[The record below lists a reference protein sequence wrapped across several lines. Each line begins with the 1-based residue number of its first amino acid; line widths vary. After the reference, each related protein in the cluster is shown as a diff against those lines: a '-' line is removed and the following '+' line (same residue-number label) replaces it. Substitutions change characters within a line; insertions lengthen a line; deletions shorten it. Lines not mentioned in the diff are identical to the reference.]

1 MSSPAPASIK
11 FAPAKTEAD
20 SKIGFGDDFDDIN
33 TDSVGSGK
41 ENVGRVKKRAKI
53 MLSTKKPGS
62 WTSDPNST
70 RSSPGIATSNTTLA
84 KPPSPIANAF
94 PNATTL
100 PDRTP
105 DFQKCQHCKR
115 AVSKQA
121 MPKHVENCLNKKQE
135 KQRKKKEAKDAR
147 DAAARKEKNAA
158 NGIADSEDEE
168 GDGDGKTV
176 SKTGGMGTSKK
187 RKAGADAAEDGDAA
201 GPAKK
206 KSKKSGTAN
215 ITEANVG
222 ANSKTGKAAR
232 PKAPVDVEKQC
243 GVTLPQGGQCA
254 RSLTCKS
261 HSMGAK
267 RAVPGRSAPYDKLL
281 MEYQRKNQ
289 AKLQKAVFEA
299 AKPGE
304 EDDDDGGEGGE
315 VDWEAEREGVLAG
328 VGRGWGGAPIW
339 GRTGAELRSMY
350 KYHRI
355 RGMLST
361 AFSKGGLGGVGV
373 FGPGSTS
380 TAATLTATPA
390 SATAPLV
397 DENGVVHA
405 RRGSVIPG
413 ARSMMAPA
421 GSRKASINA
430 NGSGNNNSSANSNS
444 GTPGPNGGS
453 GTPTATASATAAV
466 GA

>member
-1 MSSPAPASIK
+1 MTSPAPASTK
-11 FAPAKTEAD
+11 PAPAKTD
-20 SKIGFGDDFDDIN
+20 TDDKTGFGDEFDDIN
-33 TDSVGSGK
+33 TESAGSGK
-41 ENVGRVKKRAKI
+41 ENVGRTKKKTKI

-70 RSSPGIATSNTTLA
+70 RSSPAASNTIA
-84 KPPSPIANAF
+84 KPPSPIAKGF
-94 PNATTL
+94 PNSTTL

-121 MPKHVENCLNKKQE
+121 MSKHVESCLNKKQE

-158 NGIADSEDEE
+158 NGIADSDDEDAD
-168 GDGDGKTV
+168 GGDGKTA
-176 SKTGGMGTSKK
+176 SKTGGMSASKK
-187 RKAGADAAEDGDAA
+187 RKAGADAAEDGTD

-206 KSKKSGTAN
+206 KSKKSGAAN
-215 ITEANVG
+215 PSESNAG
-222 ANSKTGKAAR
+222 ANSKTSKAAR

-304 EDDDDGGEGGE
+304 DDDDDVGEGGE

-339 GRTGAELRSMY
+339 GRTGGELRSMY

-355 RGMLST
+355 RGLLST
-361 AFSKGGLGGVGV
+361 AFTKGGLGSGGF
-373 FGPGSTS
+373 FGYSAGSTS
-380 TAATLTATPA
+380 TGVGSSATPA
-390 SATAPLV
+390 SVAAPVV
-397 DENGVVHA
+397 DENGVIHA
-405 RRGSVIPG
+405 RRGSAVPG
-413 ARSMMAPA
+413 PRTMMAPA
-421 GSRKASINA
+421 GSRKTSV
-430 NGSGNNNSSANSNS
+430 NNSTANSNS
-444 GTPGPNGGS
+444 GTPAPS
-453 GTPTATASATAAV
+453 GTTATASASATAAA